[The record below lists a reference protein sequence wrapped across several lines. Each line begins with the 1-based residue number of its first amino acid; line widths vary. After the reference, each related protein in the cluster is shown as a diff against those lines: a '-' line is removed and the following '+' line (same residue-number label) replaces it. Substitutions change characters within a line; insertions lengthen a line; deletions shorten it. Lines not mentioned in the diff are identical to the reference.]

1 MNPYAFPLL
10 IKQLLVTPIA
20 QRSRKEI
27 VYRDLARFDY
37 STLIERINRL
47 GSALSRLGVG
57 EGSTVAVLDWDTN
70 RYLEAY
76 FAVPMLGA
84 TLMTAN
90 FRLSSEQLAY
100 TLDHAGVDTMLLNVD
115 FLPMIQEIRD
125 QLPQIK
131 RFICLSDDK
140 VARSGFAWV
149 GEYESMLAAADAVH
163 AFPEFDENTRAT
175 LYYTTGTTGN
185 PKGVSFSHR
194 QIVLHC
200 LTVLASVSQAGE
212 NGRFSRNDV
221 YMPLTPMFHAHAWG
235 YPYIATLC
243 GWKQVY
249 PGRYEPTVIVDL
261 VKRERVTFSHCVP
274 TVLSMV
280 LGAPGASGA
289 DFNRW
294 KVLIGGSAL
303 PRTLCKQALACNIDI
318 YTGYGMSESCPLLT
332 LAQVKTDLLS
342 EISDAVEREERDI
355 DIRTTAGM
363 PILLAQVRVV
373 DMAGESVPEDGV
385 SVGEVVVRTPYLT
398 QGYLKNEEASA
409 TLWDGGWMH
418 TGDIG
423 RFDEHG
429 YLHLVDRAK
438 DVIKSGGEWISS
450 VELEGLIG
458 QCPGVA
464 EVAVIGIPDEKWGER
479 PLAVVK
485 AEPDATIDADML
497 RQHMSRLVDR
507 GVIPSYAK
515 PDAFEIVEQ
524 IDRTSVGKLDKKRLR
539 ARYTQKLG

>member
-27 VYRDLARFDY
+27 VYRDLARFGY
-37 STLIERINRL
+37 STLVERINRL

-115 FLPMIQEIRD
+115 FLPMIQEIQDR
-125 QLPQIK
+125 LPQIR

-140 VARSGFAWV
+140 VARPGFAWV

-243 GWKQVY
+243 GWQQVY

-280 LGAPGASGA
+280 LGAPSASGA
-289 DFNRW
+289 DFKRW

-303 PRTLCKQALACNIDI
+303 PHALCRQALARNIDI
-318 YTGYGMSESCPLLT
+318 YAGYGMSESCPLLT
-332 LAQVKTDLLS
+332 LAQVKTDLLD
-342 EISDAVEREERDI
+342 ETHDAAEREERDI
-355 DIRTTAGM
+355 AIRTTAGM
-363 PILLAQVRVV
+363 PILMAQVRVV
-373 DMAGESVPEDGV
+373 DTAGESVPDDGV

-398 QGYLKNEEASA
+398 QSYLDNEAASA
-409 TLWDGGWMH
+409 ALWDGGWMH
-418 TGDIG
+418 TGDVG

-450 VELEGLIG
+450 VELEALIG
-458 QCPGVA
+458 QYPGVA

-479 PLAVVK
+479 PLAVV
-485 AEPDATIDADML
+485 AARPDAALDADTL
-497 RQHMSRLVDR
+497 RRHMSGLVER
-507 GVIPSYAK
+507 GVIPSYAI
-515 PDAFEIVEQ
+515 PDAFELVEQ
-524 IDRTSVGKLDKKRLR
+524 IERTSVGKLDKKRLR
-539 ARYTQKLG
+539 ARYARQPG

>member
-37 STLIERINRL
+37 PTLIERINRL

-57 EGSTVAVLDWDTN
+57 GGSTVAVLDWDTN

-115 FLPMIQEIRD
+115 FLPMIQEMRD
-125 QLPQIK
+125 QFPQIK

-140 VARSGFAWV
+140 VLRPGLEWA
-149 GEYESMLAAADAVH
+149 GEYESLLSAGDPSHV
-163 AFPEFDENTRAT
+163 FPEFDENTRAT

-243 GWKQVY
+243 GWQQIY
-249 PGRYEPTVIVDL
+249 PGRYEPTVL
-261 VKRERVTFSHCVP
+261 VNLVRRESVTFSHCVP

-280 LGAPGASGA
+280 LGAPEASDA
-289 DFNRW
+289 DFKRW

-303 PRTLCKQALACNIDI
+303 PRTLCRQALAHNIDI

-332 LAQVKTDLLS
+332 LAQAKSDLLD
-342 EISDAVEREERDI
+342 EIDDAQAREERDI

-363 PILLAQVRVV
+363 PILMAQVRVV
-373 DMAGESVPEDGV
+373 DTAGESVPEDGV
-385 SVGEVVVRTPYLT
+385 SAGEVVVRAPYLT
-398 QGYLKNEEASA
+398 QGYLKDEKASA
-409 TLWDGGWMH
+409 ALWDGGWMH
-418 TGDIG
+418 TGDVG

-458 QCPGVA
+458 QCSGVA

-479 PLAVVK
+479 PLAVV
-485 AEPDATIDADML
+485 AARPDAALDADTL
-497 RQHMSRLVDR
+497 RQHMSRLVER
-507 GVIPSYAK
+507 GVIASYAI
-515 PDAFEIVEQ
+515 PDAFELVEQ